1 VHERYNFKIS
11 SYASQCFRNQ
21 VCEIEANYYEASMLY
36 AIDYMQYF
44 EHKSEL
50 AKKENKINSSFFSWK
65 YFIIHS
71 VVEIEIK
78 FQNLNNFS
86 F

>member
-1 VHERYNFKIS
+1 
-11 SYASQCFRNQ
+11 
-21 VCEIEANYYEASMLY
+21 MLY